1 MGINDIVNK
10 PRGGGG
16 EFDCDIT
23 TISFGSIRNYVTY
36 ELRLAKASYD
46 FAKAS
51 YDFAKASYD
60 FAKASY
66 DFAKAS

>member
-16 EFDCDIT
+16 EFDCDVT
-23 TISFGSIRNYVTY
+23 TISFGSVRNYVTY
-36 ELRLAKASYD
+36 ELRLVKACYD

-51 YDFAKASYD
+51 YDFAKAS
-60 FAKASY
+60 FSY
-66 DFAKAS
+66 DRS